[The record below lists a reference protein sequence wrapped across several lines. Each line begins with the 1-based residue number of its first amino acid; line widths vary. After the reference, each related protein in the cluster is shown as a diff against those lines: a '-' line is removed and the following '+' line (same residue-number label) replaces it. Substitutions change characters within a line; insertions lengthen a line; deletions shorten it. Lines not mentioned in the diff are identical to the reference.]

1 MSSRTPLVILLL
13 LAACGD
19 PAADAQGGAKGAD
32 AKGADAK
39 AGDAK
44 PADAKPADA
53 KPPADAKQPDAVQ
66 PDANP
71 RKTLS
76 AERAKELRKTFRTK
90 LDEGRAKTKAGQY
103 QDGIALYNEALAVEP
118 SNPAALAEL
127 GWAAFQAEQLDL
139 AAGATTRALLYSRKS
154 EQQGMILYNLGRIA
168 EARGDQA
175 AALAHYR
182 DSLARRDN
190 ETVKKHLDALLAK
203 AELAPPP
210 AGLATLA
217 KGVASL
223 DAACSELVR
232 DRCGDVFTFDGQCAC
247 SVSQGD
253 EAGGYALVQL
263 GEADAVENAM
273 WFPAVRTS
281 AGWTVFES
289 VAWIYNPGAFGIF
302 EEGTWAV
309 PDTRDLLPGGDPE
322 WVLRFEKSRSDSDMG
337 INEFETEDL
346 AMTLV
351 CAREGEQA
359 WCTAPLLLASSY
371 SREVEFLDGDGEG
384 EGEDAI
390 VHEGL
395 PKSMKFSCTI
405 ELGEQVVIKDVVG
418 IDDAETG
425 WIANLDA
432 RPAGSYPLVELLGK
446 VKAP

>member
-1 MSSRTPLVILLL
+1 MSSRTPVVILLL

-19 PAADAQGGAKGAD
+19 PATDAQGGAKAAEAKAAD
-32 AKGADAK
+32 AKPADV
-39 AGDAK
+39 K
-44 PADAKPADA
+44 PAADAKPADA
-53 KPPADAKQPDAVQ
+53 KQ

-76 AERAKELRKTFRTK
+76 AERAKQLRKTFRTK

-139 AAGATTRALLYSRKS
+139 AQGATTRALLYSRKS

-168 EARGDQA
+168 EARGDHA

-182 DSLARRDN
+182 DSLARRAN
-190 ETVKKHLDALLAK
+190 ETVQKHLDALLAK
-203 AELAPPP
+203 AEVAPAH
-210 AGLATLA
+210 AGLARLA
-217 KGVASL
+217 TGVASL
-223 DAACSELVR
+223 AAVCSDLVR

-247 SVSQGD
+247 SVTQGD
-253 EAGGYALVQL
+253 EAGGYALVQV

-302 EEGTWAV
+302 EEGTWAT
-309 PDTRDLLPGGDPE
+309 PETRDLLPGGDPE

-359 WCTAPLLLASSY
+359 WCTEPLLLASSY
-371 SREVEFLDGDGEG
+371 AREVEFLDGDG